1 MGATEENS
9 IIHMDDV
16 LVGISAGV
24 AGHPTLPEQKGS
36 SGLGGWRG
44 VLADGV
50 APETNIHRPRRK
62 AS

>member
-1 MGATEENS
+1 
-9 IIHMDDV
+9 MDDV